1 MSNVVL
7 PITGNRIVVT
17 LSRQLC
23 SSLLHNWYLVTDREA
38 GWQ

>member
-1 MSNVVL
+1 MSNAVS
-7 PITGNRIVVT
+7 PIMEDRIVVT

-23 SSLLHNWYLVTDREA
+23 STLLHNWHLVSDREA

>member
-1 MSNVVL
+1 MSNVVS
-7 PITGNRIVVT
+7 PITQDRIVVT

-23 SSLLHNWYLVTDREA
+23 SGLLHNWPRSPHREA

>member
-1 MSNVVL
+1 MSNSVF
-7 PITGNRIVVT
+7 PSMTNRIVVT

-23 SSLLHNWYLVTDREA
+23 SGSLHNWHLAGNREA